1 MTKYI
6 TNKIDLR
13 KLFSETFIKPNFPID
28 IIVPV
33 YNGYEYLSPLFDSI
47 YDNTDLDYNLIV
59 VNDAS
64 PNKRILPLLKKYQKK
79 FNNKM
84 TIINNETNRGFIFSV
99 NTALK
104 ITRNH
109 CVLINTDVILP
120 KNWASKL
127 FTPIYLDNKV
137 ASVTPFSN
145 NATIFSLPK
154 MGENEL
160 LGDFN
165 KINESLSII
174 NTPFKNIKLPTGV
187 GFCMALNKNAI
198 KSVGLLD
205 TAFGRG
211 YGEENDW
218 CMRAIKHGFYNTI
231 AGNLLV
237 WHKHGAS
244 FGDEKQELIKQNE
257 IILKQRHPDY
267 FDAVN
272 DTVHNKTFLSLRFFA
287 ELLYIKSV
295 STNNTWLSIKQK
307 SRNRY
312 ILSYTYTDISKKI
325 VISKQDLNV
334 LKQYIPLLKSMY
346 IKKQENIFSKIYR
359 YLFQL
364 KQYDIIY
371 SIGRDCA
378 CSMYLQSNKLRSTS
392 GPMDWITTANFQE
405 RFEML
410 LNNFDG
416 FINPDNFEFLP
427 KNPNIANDENC
438 DYYRNTKTHFDFY
451 HDFPTGVPFSESFP
465 SVYEKYN
472 RRIKRFYDNI
482 NKKKKVLLVWFSHYT
497 RTPDSEILSLCN
509 KFCKKIDKQID
520 FLIIEH
526 TENMF
531 TPTKTKLSKNIL
543 KINMHTRDVYGT
555 APVQGNFDLVNN
567 KVFKNYTINSKISI
581 ILHWFNIRI
590 LCTFIPVK
598 KWRHNARK
606 HIERK
611 YTNR

>member
-1 MTKYI
+1 MKKRI
-6 TNKIDLR
+6 INKLNLTR
-13 KLFSETFIKPNFPID
+13 LFSKSQTPNFPID

-33 YNGYEYLSPLFDSI
+33 YNGYEYLSPLFESI
-47 YDNTDLDYNLIV
+47 YNNTDLDYNLIV

-64 PNKRILPLLKKYQKK
+64 PDKKVLPLLNKYQKK
-79 FNNKM
+79 FGNKM
-84 TIINNETNRGFIFSV
+84 TLINNETNRGFIFSV

-104 ITRNH
+104 TIKNH
-109 CVLINTDVILP
+109 CVLVNTDVVLP

-127 FTPIYLDNKV
+127 FTPIYLDKKV

-154 MGENEL
+154 MNENEL
-160 LGDFN
+160 LGDLEE
-165 KINESLSII
+165 INQTLSII
-174 NTPFKNIKLPTGV
+174 NTPFKKIKLPTGV
-187 GFCMALNKNAI
+187 GFCMAMNKNAI
-198 KSVGLLD
+198 QKVGLID
-205 TAFGRG
+205 EIFGRG
-211 YGEENDW
+211 YCEENDW

-231 AGNLLV
+231 AANLLV

-364 KQYDIIY
+364 KQHDIIY

-378 CSMYLQSNKLRSTS
+378 CSFYLQTNKLRTTS
-392 GPMDWITTANFQE
+392 GPMDWITTADFKQ
-405 RFEML
+405 RFDML
-410 LNNFDG
+410 LNDFED
-416 FINPDNFEFLP
+416 FMNPEYFEFLP
-427 KNPNIANDENC
+427 KNPNVFNDEKC
-438 DYYRNTKTHFDFY
+438 DYYRNRKTGFDFY
-451 HDFPTGVPFSESFP
+451 HDFPINIDFKESFP
-465 SVYEKYN
+465 SVAEKYN
-472 RRIKRFYDNI
+472 RRIKRFYKNI
-482 NKKKKVLLVWFSHYT
+482 KENNKVLLVWFSHYT
-497 RTPDSEILSLCN
+497 NTNNDVIIDLCK
-509 KFCKKIDKQID
+509 KFCKKMKKNID

-526 TENMF
+526 TENLH
-531 TPTKTKLSKNIL
+531 TPQKTLLAKNIIKWNL
-543 KINMHTRDVYGT
+543 HTRDIDGT
-555 APVQGNFDLVNN
+555 DVVNGNKELVNTIFQNYQIKITN
-567 KVFKNYTINSKISI
+567 KTISYWIKI
-581 ILHWFNIRI
+581 HI
-590 LCTFIPVK
+590 LCSLIPIK

-606 HIERK
+606 HINRK
-611 YTNR
+611 YYK